1 MALDLTQGRSAVFL
15 DKDGTL
21 VEDVPFNVDP
31 ARVRLTRGAGP
42 ALARLAEA
50 GHLLVVVSNQSGV
63 ARGLFTEEALV
74 AVRETLSMLL
84 AASGVPLTGFYFC
97 PHHPQGTCA
106 PYAVACSCRKPAPGM
121 ILLAARELGIDL
133 RRSWLI
139 GDILDDIEAG
149 RRSGCRTVLLDNG
162 NETEWRLTACRQPH
176 ATATDLQEA
185 ASFILESDPFGG
197 VARLPPAHVA
207 PVHVPPTREAPVP

>member
-1 MALDLTQGRSAVFL
+1 MALDRTQGRSAVFL

-31 ARVRLTRGAGP
+31 AKIRLTRGAGP
-42 ALARLAEA
+42 ALARLSGA

-63 ARGLFTEEALV
+63 ARGLFAEEALV
-74 AVRETLSMLL
+74 AVGATLSKLL
-84 AASGVPLTGFYFC
+84 GASGVPLAGFYVC
-97 PHHPQGTCA
+97 PHHPQGKLA
-106 PYAVACSCRKPAPGM
+106 AYAVACSCRKPAPGM

-149 RRSGCRTVLLDNG
+149 RRAGCRTVLLDNG
-162 NETEWRLTACRQPH
+162 NETEWRLAACRQPH
-176 ATATDLQEA
+176 ATATDLEEA
-185 ASFILESDPFGG
+185 ASFILESEPFGG
-197 VARLPPAHVA
+197 VARGASA
-207 PVHVPPTREAPVP
+207 REAPVP

>member
-1 MALDLTQGRSAVFL
+1 MALDLTHGRSAVFL

-31 ARVRLTRGAGP
+31 AKIRLTRGAGP
-42 ALARLAEA
+42 ALARLAGA

-63 ARGLFTEEALV
+63 ARGLFAEEALV
-74 AVRETLSMLL
+74 AVGETLSKLL
-84 AASGVPLTGFYFC
+84 GASGVPLAGFYVC
-97 PHHPQGTCA
+97 PHHPQGKLA
-106 PYAVACSCRKPAPGM
+106 AYAVNCSCRKPAPGM

-149 RRSGCRTVLLDNG
+149 RRAGCRTVLLDNG
-162 NETEWRLTACRQPH
+162 NETEWRLAACRQPH
-176 ATATDLQEA
+176 ATATDLEGA
-185 ASFILESDPFGG
+185 AGFILETEPFGG
-197 VARLPPAHVA
+197 VLRA
-207 PVHVPPTREAPVP
+207 PSPREAPVP

>member
-1 MALDLTQGRSAVFL
+1 MALDLAQGRSAVFL

-31 ARVRLTRGAGP
+31 ARIRLTRGAGL
-42 ALARLAEA
+42 ALSRLADA

-63 ARGLFTEEALV
+63 ARGLFGEAALD
-74 AVRETLSMLL
+74 AVGKALSKLL
-84 AASGVPLTGFYFC
+84 AASGVALAGFYVC
-97 PHHPQGTCA
+97 PHHPQGKLA
-106 PYAVACSCRKPAPGM
+106 AYAISCSCRKPAPGM

-149 RRSGCRTVLLDNG
+149 RRAGCRTVLLDNG
-162 NETEWRLTACRQPH
+162 NETEWRLAACRQPH
-176 ATATDLQEA
+176 ATVADLEEA
-185 ASFILESDPFGG
+185 ADFILATEPFGG
-197 VARLPPAHVA
+197 LTRAPSMPGAPAS
-207 PVHVPPTREAPVP
+207 